1 MDKRGLQSSSSDN
14 NTMSG
19 NTIGKI
25 FRVTTYGE
33 SHGVATGGVIDGC
46 PAGLA
51 LNMDLIRQEISRRKA
66 SEAPFSTSRLE
77 EDEPQFLSGIFEGI
91 TTGAPIAFLVVNKAH
106 EPKAYTAIRKAYRPG
121 HGDFSWHVKYGHF
134 DHRGGGRYSAR
145 ETLARVVAGAIAR
158 QFLDQHNISVQAWVS
173 GAGPCVLHGYGPYT
187 REQVEASVMR
197 CPDADISEQMLSE
210 VAAAVANRDTLGG
223 TISCSVTGVNPGLG
237 EPVFDKVEAELAKA
251 MMSIPS
257 VKGFEMGDG
266 FQAATKRGSEHIDQ
280 FALDEQDRITTL
292 SNHAGGTLG
301 GLTSGSPI
309 NFRVAFK
316 PVSSL
321 KRRQETLSHEKAKTT
336 IDLSTGRHDVC
347 VVPRAV
353 PVVEA
358 MACIMITDLLLR
370 NRSVKR

>member
-1 MDKRGLQSSSSDN
+1 
-14 NTMSG
+14 MSG

-46 PAGLA
+46 PAGLT
-51 LNMDLIRQEISRRKA
+51 LNMERIRQEIARRKA
-66 SEAPFSTSRLE
+66 SEAPFSTSRIE
-77 EDEPQFLSGIFEGI
+77 DDEPQFLSGIYEGI
-91 TTGAPIAFLVVNKAH
+91 TTGAPIAFLVVNKGH
-106 EPKAYTAIRKAYRPG
+106 EPAAYSSVRKAYRPG
-121 HGDFSWHVKYGHF
+121 HGDFSWHMKYGHF

-145 ETLARVVAGAIAR
+145 ETLARVVAGAIAK
-158 QFLDQHNISVQAWVS
+158 QFLEQHNICVQAWVS
-173 GAGPCVLHGYGPYT
+173 GAGSCLLEGYKSYT
-187 REQVEASVMR
+187 REEIDASPMK
-197 CPDADISEQMLSE
+197 CPDPDISARMMSE
-210 VAAAVANRDTLGG
+210 VSMAIEQRDTLGG
-223 TISCSVTGVNPGLG
+223 MISCSITGVNPGLG

-266 FQAATKRGSEHIDQ
+266 FQSATKRGSEQNDQ
-280 FALDEQDRITTL
+280 FVLDDKERITTL
-292 SNHAGGTLG
+292 SNHSGGTLG
-301 GLTSGSPI
+301 GLTSGNPL

-321 KRRQETLSHEKAKTT
+321 KKPQETLSHDKVKTT
-336 IDLSTGRHDVC
+336 IDLSNGRHDVC

-358 MACIMITDLLLR
+358 MACIIITDLLLR
-370 NRSVKR
+370 NRCVKR